1 MSGVGVGELPPLC
14 DEAMFRA
21 LGDCLA
27 EMGAPRLFAVVQE
40 HGERVNARVV
50 AYGMAF
56 EDRVMMSATDDKG
69 FLFTLAGIES
79 AVRFY
84 HHEDHGLRARVVWL
98 SMIENA
104 QEEGEQTRT
113 LEAVQI
119 AA

>member
-1 MSGVGVGELPPLC
+1 MNDVDFEGLPPVC
-14 DEAMFRA
+14 DEALFRA
-21 LGDCLA
+21 VGDFLA
-27 EMGAPRLFAVVQE
+27 EQGAPRLFAVVQE
-40 HGERVNARVV
+40 HGERVNGRVV

-56 EDRVMMSATDDKG
+56 EDRVMMSANGEK
-69 FLFTLAGIES
+69 FLFTLASIEN

-98 SMIENA
+98 NMLDHA
-104 QEEGEQTRT
+104 QEESERTHT